1 MKLLIFSSP
10 FQCYILILFV
20 FKTTFSLKFM
30 ENDQK
35 RKLKRPKFGKINS
48 KLLGTLCWSINKLKS
63 IVDENKKEGKNN
75 FIFKF

>member
-1 MKLLIFSSP
+1 
-10 FQCYILILFV
+10 
-20 FKTTFSLKFM
+20 M

-35 RKLKRPKFGKINS
+35 RKLKGPKFGKINS

-75 FIFKF
+75 FIFKLFILFSTKNSLNSQNSSFKLT

>member
-1 MKLLIFSSP
+1 
-10 FQCYILILFV
+10 
-20 FKTTFSLKFM
+20 M

-35 RKLKRPKFGKINS
+35 RKLKRPKFGQINS

-75 FIFKF
+75 FIFKFLFLFSTINC

>member
-1 MKLLIFSSP
+1 
-10 FQCYILILFV
+10 
-20 FKTTFSLKFM
+20 M

-63 IVDENKKEGKNN
+63 IVDENKKKAKIILFSN
-75 FIFKF
+75 FCFFFQQKTV